1 MLFPKA
7 SLEAIMKKLVM
18 KKGMT
23 LIEII
28 IAIAI
33 LSIIAMYFL
42 STFVFGFKGIMNS
55 GKNTK
60 AAYIA
65 QQGMENKIV
74 DISSTPENV
83 TSKVTPEYPED
94 PEEPKEPL
102 KMKIEFDGVPEI
114 IIEGRLVEIETKG
127 EHKAEATMFIPD

>member
-1 MLFPKA
+1 MGAVNRSF
-7 SLEAIMKKLVM
+7 ECCTEGNMKKLLL

-23 LIEII
+23 LIEIV

-33 LSIIAMYFL
+33 LSIIAMFFL

-83 TSKVTPEYPED
+83 TSKVTPEYP
-94 PEEPKEPL
+94 KEPL